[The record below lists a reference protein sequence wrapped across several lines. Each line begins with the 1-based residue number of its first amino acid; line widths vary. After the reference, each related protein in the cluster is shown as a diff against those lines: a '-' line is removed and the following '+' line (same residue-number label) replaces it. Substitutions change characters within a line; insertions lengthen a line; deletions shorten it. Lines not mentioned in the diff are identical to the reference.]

1 VACGDGVSSLCHPVD
16 KEKRGNVKRRRCN
29 MPEISKVVAKVISQ
43 KGSCDVGHKVGD
55 EWVLGPKT
63 PEGICIA
70 AYHSMYANAFL
81 LLTGASMPWGAD
93 PDVATM
99 ACPDAKNP
107 VVFELRR
114 IRE

>member
-1 VACGDGVSSLCHPVD
+1 MPV
-16 KEKRGNVKRRRCN
+16 
-29 MPEISKVVAKVISQ
+29 IHKVVAKVISQ
-43 KGSCDVGHKVGD
+43 TGRCDAGHKVGD

-63 PEGICIA
+63 PEGICTG
-70 AYHSMYANAFL
+70 AYHAMNSSAFVL
-81 LLTGASMPWGAD
+81 IIGAAMPFGAD
-93 PDVATM
+93 PDVATV